1 MFHLT
6 SSAKCKNTH
15 ILDRYTCIFSHD
27 KFIITVFSKDS
38 PTFGT
43 AGQFY
48 SFLLP
53 LLFNKLNI
61 TILNNKVINN

>member
-6 SSAKCKNTH
+6 SSAKCKNTR
-15 ILDRYTCIFSHD
+15 ILDRYTCIFSRD

-43 AGQFY
+43 AESILFFSS
-48 SFLLP
+48 SF
-53 LLFNKLNI
+53 I
-61 TILNNKVINN
+61 V